1 MMRNIIFSLFL
12 FTSLS
17 AYASSPVMK
26 GLKCEIPVNNW
37 TETEKNLLKKAVV
50 KDGIT
55 DFFFMPTENFST
67 KDNHL
72 CRYRNTFFMA
82 GFRELDVG
90 GKIIISETSKIRKK
104 KTIVSIEYGIYQ
116 KSHPIGGPGG
126 DSDYYFAGTSRLRV
140 KVKSR
145 SGVTFSPILRH
156 NTFLSPSLYI
166 VVVIVLYEDNK
177 KELYAM
183 RVRPKGHYND
193 NLTW

>member
-1 MMRNIIFSLFL
+1 MIYNIIFSLFL
-12 FTSLS
+12 FTGLS

-37 TETEKNLLKKAVV
+37 SETEKNLLKKAVV

-67 KDNHL
+67 KDNPW
-72 CRYRNTFFMA
+72 CRYRNTFFVT
-82 GFRELDVG
+82 GFRELDIG
-90 GKIIISETSKIRKK
+90 GKILISETSKIRKK

-116 KSHPIGGPGG
+116 KSHPIGGRGD
-126 DSDYYFAGTSRLRV
+126 DSDYYFAEMSRLRIQ
-140 KVKSR
+140 SR
-145 SGVTFSPILRH
+145 SGVVFPSILKH
-156 NTFLSPSLYI
+156 NTSLGYSLYI

-183 RVRPKGHYND
+183 RVRPKGYQN
-193 NLTW
+193 NSSTW